1 MKTYKAHGTSATL
14 FFFNDY
20 GSPGSHPARQPA
32 SQPASKRKQ
41 AGRSDASKQPTSQ
54 PASQLGSR
62 AAGTRASKPASQ
74 AFSPATD
81 PAQEARMCEDFLKKN
96 HPTPKKNPAV
106 VHAEKKPV
114 HARKIP
120 HPRQKK
126 TFQIQL
132 KPRRKKTF
140 NLGFV
145 FGVPVH
151 AEIEPGHAEII
162 CSPF

>member
-1 MKTYKAHGTSATL
+1 
-14 FFFNDY
+14 
-20 GSPGSHPARQPA
+20 
-32 SQPASKRKQ
+32 
-41 AGRSDASKQPTSQ
+41 
-54 PASQLGSR
+54 
-62 AAGTRASKPASQ
+62 
-74 AFSPATD
+74 
-81 PAQEARMCEDFLKKN
+81 MCEDFLKKN

-120 HPRQKK
+120 HPRQHK

-140 NLGFV
+140 NLGFF

-162 CSPF
+162 CSPPQQASFISPATQGIATLKSSLLLFLVSFSLFL